1 MGRCRHT
8 HTHAGRQVG
17 TLALPQALSSLQA
30 NPNPCLRII
39 FPSELYIVE
48 VLRKEFGKNTEV
60 ALENVFGVLLPS
72 EKGSLK
78 ASPVLPSQHNRSP
91 RDAPSCPGNVLPG
104 HAVSSSPSTSPSCWD
119 WPPLLP
125 RPSSSA
131 RRHSSRWGPGQS
143 QKDQH
148 QRAGPSCH
156 PVFGGAQLPAA
167 AAAVNSE
174 YGLDIRAKTHSVKLS
189 QAAPR
194 AVVDLFSSCT
204 IESLPEANELKLER
218 MQS

>member
-1 MGRCRHT
+1 MSLLHRGFFPDMGRCRHT

-104 HAVSSSPSTSPSCWD
+104 HAVSSSLRLPV
-119 WPPLLP
+119 LLGLASLAAP
-125 RPSSSA
+125 A
-131 RRHSSRWGPGQS
+131 KQLCGE
-143 QKDQH
+143 
-148 QRAGPSCH
+148 
-156 PVFGGAQLPAA
+156 AQLALGTGAVTEGPAPKGRTFLSPGFRRSTA
-167 AAAVNSE
+167 AC
-174 YGLDIRAKTHSVKLS
+174 
-189 QAAPR
+189 
-194 AVVDLFSSCT
+194 SCGC
-204 IESLPEANELKLER
+204 SK
-218 MQS
+218 